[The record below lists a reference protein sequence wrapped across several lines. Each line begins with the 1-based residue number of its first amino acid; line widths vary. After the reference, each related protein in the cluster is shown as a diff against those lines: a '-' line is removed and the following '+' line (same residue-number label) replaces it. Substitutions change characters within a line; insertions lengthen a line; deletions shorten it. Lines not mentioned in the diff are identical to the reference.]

1 MSLSVQPFI
10 TVMNITVDHWPK
22 TAQDSSMAAQTAS
35 SWTQWLPSMPS
46 HRFPA

>member
-22 TAQDSSMAAQTAS
+22 TAQDSSMATQTAS
-35 SWTQWLPSMPS
+35 RRT
-46 HRFPA
+46 